1 MPRGPTAR
9 RYAQALFELA
19 QDQDQGKEEAWL
31 AQLTQ
36 ASDALGA
43 PTVALYLSVPRVPMA
58 RKHEAIDD
66 LMEGADR
73 LLTNAVNLLA
83 ARASLALLPAIVR
96 EYGLR
101 LTESQGR
108 AQARVTSAV
117 ALSDGQEGRLRGL
130 LRDML
135 ERDVVIEATVDPD
148 IVGGVVVQV
157 GDQII
162 DGSVRT
168 RLEALKRRL
177 ERGRL
182 ATGGSTS
189 TEERA

>member
-19 QDQDQGKEEAWL
+19 QDQGTEEAWL

-36 ASDALGA
+36 ASDALRA

-58 RKHEAIDD
+58 GKHEAIDG

-73 LLTNAVNLLA
+73 LLTNAVSLLA
-83 ARASLALLPAIVR
+83 ERASLALLPAIVR

-168 RLEALKRRL
+168 RLEALKRQL

-182 ATGGSTS
+182 ATGGSTA